1 MLRSVDISYNKTI
14 TPGGSMKRLV
24 VVPPYVARLKIR
36 DIRSATRRRTP
47 GDTKVVDL
55 RAYTGRNVLRFP
67 RTSGPTP
74 AA

>member
-1 MLRSVDISYNKTI
+1 MS
-14 TPGGSMKRLV
+14 
-24 VVPPYVARLKIR
+24 PYVARLKIR
-36 DIRSATRRRTP
+36 DIRSVARNRTT

-55 RAYTGRNVLRFP
+55 LAYTGRNVLRFP